1 MIYGLHL
8 LLEEELLSGLGGRTG
23 RQLSR
28 SILYEVFVHL
38 RLCQDC
44 GRLTSLSRLSA
55 ARLALSVCSFLLF
68 GPEIARWLTLP
79 AAHALI
85 LLVSGA
91 SLCSALLMLR
101 LMEDLRVWCY
111 VVAEIKLDLL
121 GIATVTG
128 SAARAS

>member
-1 MIYGLHL
+1 M
-8 LLEEELLSGLGGRTG
+8 
-23 RQLSR
+23 
-28 SILYEVFVHL
+28 
-38 RLCQDC
+38 
-44 GRLTSLSRLSA
+44 TSLSRLSA

-85 LLVSGA
+85 LLVGGA